1 MSSNGIFS
9 IGMCI
14 FFLGL
19 ILCGGWNVYQGL
31 RKSFNE
37 ANAASNNLVSQCM
50 KQLPTGSSVCD
61 YELRPTLQHSCN
73 NDISNFLMMKKQDIS
88 DDGKVNHYYQL
99 RAAHSKATG
108 R

>member
-1 MSSNGIFS
+1 MPSKGIFS
-9 IGMCI
+9 IGISI

-19 ILCGGWNVYQGL
+19 ILWGGWNVYKGL

-37 ANAASNNLVSQCM
+37 ANAASNYFVSQCM

-61 YELRPTLQHSCN
+61 HELRSTLQHSCN
-73 NDISNFLMMKKQDIS
+73 NDISNFLMMKKQDICIDS
-88 DDGKVNHYYQL
+88 KVNHYYQL
-99 RAAHSKATG
+99 RAAYNKATG